1 LNAPKT
7 LLAAAA
13 LALAAA
19 STALAGTFPDKTQT
33 LRLVVLAGVNYLGRP
48 ATTIL
53 AGRMR
58 GGWHLRRGRGVFGL
72 GLL

>member
-1 LNAPKT
+1 MTIALPVVTVFDAIRAPG
-7 LLAAAA
+7 LAWLPAVWRKKP
-13 LALAAA
+13 
-19 STALAGTFPDKTQT
+19 TWM
-33 LRLVVLAGVNYLGRP
+33 AGVNYLGRP